1 LHILYRLRF
10 IFFANV
16 RKCFFIAK
24 IFNKKLQNFSYC
36 LMKRIIVLFF
46 VVATM
51 FLLYFQYAKYRK
63 FSYPNEYDYIINT
76 KEIDVN
82 YHKPELVQEYFEKA
96 VRLGNFAREQWSNYE
111 IDVRSPENTPQA
123 QNAAKLYEQMLAR
136 VKYLEAKL
144 IASQKLKSQ
153 GYDNQAIALIEEK
166 QIAPEN
172 LKVFLLIDGKIF
184 KKGDENKAIWEIQK
198 LINQKGIKIQVDGI
212 FNDETER
219 AVKTI
224 QEQAGN
230 FPSGIM
236 DEDFVK
242 LLLKK

>member
-1 LHILYRLRF
+1 
-10 IFFANV
+10 
-16 RKCFFIAK
+16 
-24 IFNKKLQNFSYC
+24 
-36 LMKRIIVLFF
+36 MKRIIVLFF
-46 VVATM
+46 VVATI

-136 VKYLEAKL
+136 VKFLEAKL
-144 IASQKLKSQ
+144 IASQKLKNQ

-172 LKVFLLIDGKIF
+172 LKVFSLVGNQTF

-198 LINQKGIKIQVDGI
+198 LINQKGIKIRIDGI
-212 FNDETER
+212 FNEETEQ
-219 AVKTI
+219 AVKKL
-224 QEQAGN
+224 QQQADMY
-230 FPSGIM
+230 PSGLI

>member
-1 LHILYRLRF
+1 
-10 IFFANV
+10 
-16 RKCFFIAK
+16 
-24 IFNKKLQNFSYC
+24 
-36 LMKRIIVLFF
+36 MKRIIVLFF
-46 VVATM
+46 IVATI
-51 FLLYFQYAKYRK
+51 FLLYFQYVKYRK
-63 FSYPNEYDYIINT
+63 FSYPNEYDYVINT

-136 VKYLEAKL
+136 VKFLEAKL
-144 IASQKLKSQ
+144 IASQKLKNQ

-172 LKVFLLIDGKIF
+172 LKVFLLVGNQTF

-212 FNDETER
+212 FNEETEQ
-219 AVKTI
+219 AVKKL
-224 QEQAGN
+224 QQQAN
-230 FPSGIM
+230 MYPSGLI
-236 DEDFVK
+236 DEDFVR